1 MGYVIDTSFLVGL
14 WRGRGAGAE
23 GAFLSAHPDVPLQLP
38 WVARGEFLAGA
49 AIAGHAPDSVREFLG
64 SFAELW
70 PDARVVQHYAEA
82 YAALRLS
89 GVAIDANDL
98 WIAATALAVDRPV
111 VTRNTRDFARVPGLR
126 VIDYTKPPL

>member
-14 WRGRGAGAE
+14 WRGRGTGAE
-23 GAFLSAHPDVPLQLP
+23 GAFLAAHPDVPLQVP
-38 WVARGEFLAGA
+38 WIARGEFLAGA
-49 AIAGHAPDSVREFLG
+49 AIAGHAAETIREFLG

-70 PDARVVQHYAEA
+70 PDNRVVQHYAEA

-89 GVAIDANDL
+89 GAAIDANDL

-111 VTRNTRDFARVPGLR
+111 VTRNARDFARVPGLQ
-126 VIDYTKPPL
+126 VIDYTKHAL